1 MKSFIRKVAV
11 LEFMEETQIIIHK
24 FLDQFL
30 KMNIRTDSKNQMG
43 IKEEVLMEADKIGRN
58 LQ

>member
-11 LEFMEETQIIIHK
+11 LEFMEETQTIIHK
-24 FLDQFL
+24 FLGQFL